1 MRKLI
6 EGTLTTLNGVVTNQG
21 KWSAGYFDA
30 EAKAESIEALKECDL
45 LMLGRVTYEQFA
57 PRWSQ
62 ILDDPYFAAVN
73 AMRKVVLSNTL
84 ATATWNAEVLRG
96 DAAEQVRALKQQP
109 GKAILKYGVT
119 ALDRALIANQLIDE
133 FRFWIY
139 PVVAEGTQLFNG
151 IDTSHMQLELIST
164 QRYASGVVRVNYRPR
179 WLSSE
184 RPKLNLASRVKTNRT

>member
-6 EGTLTTLNGVVTNQG
+6 EGTLITLNGVVTNQG
-21 KWSAGYFDA
+21 KWSTGYFDA
-30 EAKAESIEALKECDL
+30 EAKAESIEALNECDL
-45 LMLGRVTYEQFA
+45 LLLGRVTYEQFA

-62 ILDDPYFAAVN
+62 IRDDPYFAAVN

>member
-6 EGTLTTLNGVVTNQG
+6 EGTLVTLNGVVTNQG

-139 PVVAEGTQLFNG
+139 PVVAEGTQLFEG

>member
-6 EGTLTTLNGVVTNQG
+6 EGTLVTLNGVVTNQG

-45 LMLGRVTYEQFA
+45 LLLGRVTYEQFA